1 MILSVLKIVIYY
13 LSLDIRKAK
22 WYKKLPMLFLTPILF
37 LHSVC
42 LYFKY
47 KKEASIAAYTFWK
60 LVLIAKKTGKKTYI
74 YVV

>member
-1 MILSVLKIVIYY
+1 MILSVLKIVIYL
-13 LSLDIRKAK
+13 LSLDIREAK

-47 KKEASIAAYTFWK
+47 KKEASIMYMLLLK